1 MQRLPWRRIGVAIA
15 LGVATPACVSGD
27 IFDSA
32 SEGNAGDSS
41 DGGEASSSMGS
52 TTAASASDEES
63 GSAADTGSSGDPT
76 SAGSDSGDPTG
87 VQLSGEELFTA
98 LCSTCHGTSAE
109 GGDKGYELQHHT
121 REHLLW
127 VVRNGRPGLEFD
139 NSVMSPFPEAV
150 LSDEQIDL
158 IGDFLD
164 SFPQPDTGEGLYHDY
179 CSNCHGQV
187 PDTGLIDTEILGRPY
202 NEIREKVREGE
213 SLGNVGARGSYMPR
227 FGTDRISD
235 GEVQLIADFLGG

>member
-1 MQRLPWRRIGVAIA
+1 MQRLPWRAIV
-15 LGVATPACVSGD
+15 LGVALPSCVSSD

-32 SEGNAGDSS
+32 SAGNA
-41 DGGEASSSMGS
+41 EASSGGEEASTAMASSDEDTSAAGS
-52 TTAASASDEES
+52 TTD
-63 GSAADTGSSGDPT
+63 ADTGSATDAT
-76 SAGSDSGDPTG
+76 AAGSDSGDPTG
-87 VQLSGEELFTA
+87 VQLSGEELFAA
-98 LCSTCHGTSAE
+98 LCASCHGTEAE
-109 GGDKGYELQHHT
+109 GGEKGYELQHHT

-150 LSDEQIDL
+150 LSDEQIGL

-164 SFPQPDTGEGLYHDY
+164 AFPQPDTGEGLYHDY
-179 CSNCHGQV
+179 CGNCHGEV
-187 PDTGLIDTEILGRPY
+187 PDTGLIDTEIVGRPY

-235 GEVQLIADFLGG
+235 AEVQLIADFIAG